1 MIKIMFC
8 LLPWARRWQK
18 LVLLAACIISPAA
31 GAEPAS
37 APAVGYELVVERDVQ
52 PNSSGKQR
60 LVTIPMPQGA
70 QWCVKWNHS
79 VAQFVVLDCYR
90 NVAGQMVLERS
101 HQPDFAAGLGHVLGR
116 GVQVSDGEG
125 GYWIKGIDEP
135 VPSNRYALRVGAMRV
150 NHRLVW
156 PAQAPTESFSI
167 SEQAAGERVIIQL
180 QEAGYQ

>member
-8 LLPWARRWQK
+8 LLPWARRWQR
-18 LVLLAACIISPAA
+18 LVLLAVLLFPPAA

-52 PNSSGKQR
+52 PGSPGKQR
-60 LVTIPMPQGA
+60 LITISMPQGA

-79 VAQFVVLDCYR
+79 VARFAVLDCYG
-90 NVAGQMVLERS
+90 NVAGRMVLERS

-135 VPSNRYALRVGAMRV
+135 VPGNRYALRVGAMRV

-156 PAQAPTESFSI
+156 PAQAPVESFSI
-167 SEQAAGERVIIQL
+167 SEQAAGERVMIRL
-180 QEAGYQ
+180 QKAVDQ